1 MKKTSIVVGIAF
13 ISFITALCMEN
24 MGSHR
29 IEKVET
35 ENPEYHLERELPPN
49 IQDLHNVAMGEYSL
63 PDKNAEPLT
72 VYEDIGIK
80 VDNDKECTD
89 SIKQVIS
96 DYLHMDSLEFQEKYK
111 EELYKKGI
119 LYCDKD
125 AWKYDGSQLDAFQD
139 EYYNVKNITA
149 IRIYK
154 KQDSPI
160 YHNLNIGDKTDQYEE
175 KIKIDYNTD
184 YAVSIYSKLS
194 DGNLPLIEEISFL
207 KIELDK
213 GTAPEALYC
222 FIESNYYEVMENL
235 EHQTWITS
243 PDGEKAACVSNGN
256 LPKHPAQIFI
266 RYQDDKPYTIFRRT
280 WEHEIAGWID
290 DNHLI
295 CYAIDVGTPALIHL
309 ERNEIEAISNKKSDY
324 DTYGAKYTIQENY
337 LIAQDFEKRLYQW
350 KILEK
355 DGEIYVLDTYTKEEN
370 FCSR

>member
-1 MKKTSIVVGIAF
+1 
-13 ISFITALCMEN
+13 
-24 MGSHR
+24 
-29 IEKVET
+29 
-35 ENPEYHLERELPPN
+35 
-49 IQDLHNVAMGEYSL
+49 MGEYSL

-222 FIESNYYEVMENL
+222 FIEINYYEVMENL